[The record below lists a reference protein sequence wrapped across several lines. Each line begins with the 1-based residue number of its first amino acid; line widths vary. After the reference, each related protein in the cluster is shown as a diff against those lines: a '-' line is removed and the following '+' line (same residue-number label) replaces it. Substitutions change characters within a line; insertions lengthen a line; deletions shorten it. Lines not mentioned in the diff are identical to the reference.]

1 MEKELKEQ
9 PHYLGHRT
17 RLRERFLKDE
27 GASMPDYELLEM
39 LLALAI
45 PRRDVKEKAKDLINH
60 FGSYAKVIAA
70 EQSKLLN
77 YGLSENVVAAIKLIK
92 TSATK
97 FAWYNLSES
106 NEPIIAN
113 VDYLIDYYKNAMAYL
128 EVEEFRVMFLD
139 AKLQIIKDVV
149 MQGGSINSVQ
159 VHPREV
165 LKLALDYNATSVILA
180 HNHPSGKLQP
190 SNNDL
195 EITKKIIDAL
205 KTVDVLVGDHIIITK
220 HGHYSFLESGLLTR
234 IKR

>member
-1 MEKELKEQ
+1 MEKKLKEQ

-97 FAWYNLSES
+97 FAWYILSES

-149 MQGGSINSVQ
+149 MQRGSINSVQ